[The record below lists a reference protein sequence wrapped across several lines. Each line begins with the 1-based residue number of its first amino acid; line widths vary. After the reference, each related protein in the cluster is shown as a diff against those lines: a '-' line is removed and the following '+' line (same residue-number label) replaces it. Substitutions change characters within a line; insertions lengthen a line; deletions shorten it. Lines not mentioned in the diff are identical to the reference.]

1 MNLEELSLVGSG
13 VTSEVFT
20 CMGPEGPAVLKVFRD
35 PHAQPRRE
43 VDALFRARGPA
54 LPGLT
59 AVLRVELDGRSA
71 RPSADGRPALLLE
84 GRSGQSLAS
93 VTATID
99 PVRVASDLARG
110 LAALH
115 RAGLA
120 HGDVKPE
127 NVVVDER
134 GAFLIDLGL
143 AVPVDTRTPEGATPR
158 YLPPT
163 PRGLG
168 TAESRDLFALGLLL
182 AELLDGSLRAELE
195 PARLA
200 TERAF
205 DGRLG
210 EVVGALLLEDPRARP
225 NAAWIARFLALPG
238 ADAEADRI
246 ATVRSAYLSL
256 RPVVARPHV
265 AHEGAPT
272 WLVEACELSRGLAA
286 LGGLGARDVT
296 HPLGTHEKRA
306 LLALLF
312 GELAT
317 RVDGELLASL
327 DDPELLAR
335 LVGLATTA
343 PLESVTLAG
352 LTSAMRGDG
361 RATAPADQA
370 SDTRGSRDAPSSSA
384 ALPGP
389 TPERRGIAATAL
401 ALAETPPAAWAIDRV
416 ERDDPDDADLVLAG
430 ARALRLSGEIGR
442 AFLVLRRALAR
453 RPEDAELAA
462 GAAEL
467 ARRMGAPKTCEALL
481 ARVDALS
488 IAEDTRRR
496 ANATRARLA
505 FDSGDPDLALRLLA
519 SARAPF
525 ELEVLGLAR
534 AARGETTEARA
545 LLHEA
550 AVLPADNEQRA
561 RVWGA
566 LGYVAAGV
574 DPAEALGAF
583 EKAVEYAASASAL
596 VEEATYA
603 TGLGGAA
610 LSLGRVA
617 TAVSA
622 SERAWLLWEA
632 LRQPDRA
639 TRALLNL
646 GATHRVIG
654 QLEIARSYATRARER
669 ALRSGDKL
677 ARLYA
682 DVVLTDAGET
692 DALERLAAELSPA
705 LSPADQLTVG
715 ARLEEHG
722 SLAAEETRRLDEL
735 ASRGTLPSGPRA
747 DWLAA
752 RLGREDLAA
761 ETARRFARALADTA
775 ADCPAFTLGP
785 ALLVAGRVA
794 DAHGHTDV
802 ASRTR
807 RRLADLADHVRRYGE
822 GFGPHLAKLPWMLTR
837 SAANVDP
844 EKAPEQVFRLEQ
856 LVRSLSNES
865 RLRDLLRSVVD
876 ALVAWTGAERGVLLL
891 PAPDGRLV
899 PRAARNLDA
908 ADLSE
913 EQLGVSMS
921 LARRAIETRAPVLA
935 TDAVSEIPNLS
946 ASVHALHLR
955 SVLTVP
961 LVASGEVVGVVYLD
975 DRLREGTFGRAELEW
990 ARTVATLAAAMVAR
1004 ATQTAKL
1011 RRAMRKEAFLRRSVE
1026 EQLTRSLAE
1035 LASLE
1040 RSQDDRSKD
1049 DPFKA
1054 LIGTSSALRT
1064 TLAIAERAARADVHV
1079 LLLGESGTGKE
1090 LLARAIHKASPRRAE
1105 PFVSENV
1112 AAIPETLL
1120 ESTLFGH
1127 VRGAFTGADRT
1138 RIGLFEAADGGTL
1151 FLDEVGEMSL
1161 PMQTKLL
1168 RVLED
1173 GVVRP
1178 VGTEK
1183 TRRVSVRILAATH
1196 RDLEEL
1202 VAKKLFREDLF
1213 YRLSVLPIRLP
1224 PLRERR
1230 SDVAELVRH
1239 FLERHATTP
1248 GARITEQA
1256 LTYLENHP
1264 LPGNVRQLENL
1275 VRRALILSPERIEL
1289 AHVASAAPGLPTA
1302 PTTGSTIEGRSL
1314 RDQLDDLERVLV
1326 RAALESTQGNQTQ
1339 AAKRLGVSRF
1349 GLAKMLKRLGLGDG
1363 SPKH

>member
-1 MNLEELSLVGSG
+1 L
-13 VTSEVFT
+13 
-20 CMGPEGPAVLKVFRD
+20 
-35 PHAQPRRE
+35 
-43 VDALFRARGPA
+43 RAA
-54 LPGLT
+54 N
-59 AVLRVELDGRSA
+59 
-71 RPSADGRPALLLE
+71 SADPY
-84 GRSGQSLAS
+84 
-93 VTATID
+93 
-99 PVRVASDLARG
+99 RVAFDLARG

-120 HGDVKPE
+120 HGDVKPD
-127 NVVVDER
+127 NVVVDDR
-134 GAFLIDLGL
+134 GAFLVDLGL
-143 AVPVDTRTPEGATPR
+143 AVAVDTRIPEGATPR

-182 AELLDGSLRAELE
+182 AELLDGSLQGELD

-200 TERAF
+200 MERSF
-205 DGRLG
+205 EGRLG
-210 EVVGALLLEDPRARP
+210 EVVHGLLLEDPAARP
-225 NAAWIARFLALPG
+225 SAAWIARFLALPQ
-238 ADAEADRI
+238 AEPAAERI
-246 ATVRSAYLSL
+246 ALVRSAYLSQK
-256 RPVVARPHV
+256 PVIVRPHV
-265 AHEGAPT
+265 AYEGAHA
-272 WLVEACELSRGLAA
+272 WLLEACEVSRSLAA
-286 LGGLGARDVT
+286 LGGLEAGTLTQPLAT
-296 HPLGTHEKRA
+296 HDKRA
-306 LLALLF
+306 LLTHLF

-317 RVDGELLASL
+317 RVDGELLGAIDDAALL
-327 DDPELLAR
+327 DD
-335 LVGLATTA
+335 LVELATVA
-343 PLESVTLAG
+343 PFESVTLPQ
-352 LTSAMRGDG
+352 LTAALRGDAG
-361 RATAPADQA
+361 
-370 SDTRGSRDAPSSSA
+370 APSAHGVSTQ
-384 ALPGP
+384 GV
-389 TPERRGIAATAL
+389 RRGIAATAL
-401 ALAETPPAAWAIDRV
+401 ALAETPPATWAIDAV
-416 ERDDPDDADLVLAG
+416 ERDDADDADLVLAA

-467 ARRMGAPKTCEALL
+467 ARRMGDPKTCEGLL
-481 ARVDALS
+481 ARLAARS
-488 IAEDTRRR
+488 PNEETQRR

-519 SARAPF
+519 GARAPF

-534 AARGETTEARA
+534 AARGEIAEARA

-550 AVLPADNEQRA
+550 AALPSDNEQRA

-566 LGYVAAGV
+566 LGYVTSGV
-574 DPAEALGAF
+574 DPQEALSAF
-583 EKAVEYAASASAL
+583 ERAVEYAASACAL

-610 LSLGRVA
+610 LSLGRAA
-617 TAVSA
+617 TALSA

-646 GATHRVIG
+646 GAAHRVIG
-654 QLEIARSYATRARER
+654 QHEIARSYATRARER

-682 DVVLTDAGET
+682 DVVLCDAGEP
-692 DALERLAAELSPA
+692 DAVAELALELSPA
-705 LSPADQLTVG
+705 LAPTDQLTVG
-715 ARLEEHG
+715 ARLEERG
-722 SLAAEETRRLDEL
+722 RLSADETRRLDEL
-735 ASRGTLPSGPRA
+735 ASRGTVPSGPRA

-752 RLGREDLAA
+752 RLGRDDLPA
-761 ETARRFARALADTA
+761 EVACRFARTVADVA
-775 ADCPAFTLGP
+775 ADCPVFTLGP
-785 ALLVAGRVA
+785 ALFVAARVA
-794 DAHGHTDV
+794 DAHGLTDV
-802 ASRTR
+802 AARTR
-807 RRLADLADHVRRYGE
+807 RRLADLADHVRQYGD
-822 GFGPHLAKLPWMLTR
+822 GLGPHLAKLPWMVVR
-837 SAANVDP
+837 SATNVDP
-844 EKAPEQVFRLEQ
+844 DKSPEQVFRLEQ

-921 LARRAIETRAPVLA
+921 LARRAIETRAAVLA
-935 TDAVSEIPNLS
+935 TDAVSELPDLS

-961 LVASGEVVGVVYLD
+961 LIASGEVVGVVYLD
-975 DRLREGTFGRAELEW
+975 DRLRGGTFGRAELEW
-990 ARTVATLAAAMVAR
+990 ARTVATLAAAMVSR
-1004 ATQTAKL
+1004 AMQAAKL
-1011 RRAMRKEAFLRRSVE
+1011 RRAVRKESFLRKSVE
-1026 EQLTRSLAE
+1026 EQLSRSLAE

-1040 RSQDDRSKD
+1040 RSKDERSKD
-1049 DPFKA
+1049 DPFSA
-1054 LIGTSSALRT
+1054 LVGTSDALRT
-1064 TLAIAERAARADVHV
+1064 TLAIAERAARSDVHV

-1090 LLARAIHKASPRRAE
+1090 LLARAIHKASERRAG

-1138 RIGLFEAADGGTL
+1138 RVGLFEAADGGTL

-1173 GVVRP
+1173 GVLRP

-1196 RDLEEL
+1196 RDLEAL

-1230 SDVAELVRH
+1230 SDVAELVRF
-1239 FLERHATTP
+1239 FLERHAPSP

-1289 AHVASAAPGLPTA
+1289 AHVANAGPGAPAALVPSSLG
-1302 PTTGSTIEGRSL
+1302 EGRSL
-1314 RDQLDDLERVLV
+1314 REQLDDLERVLV